1 MEVILANRRLLT
13 LLLVINGCYVS
24 SHVTATGSQATDQH
38 VSTHQA
44 FVPTSV
50 VQPTSMTVSIDQ
62 PTSMTVLALEG
73 STTSSMTY
81 SDITTHPIM
90 PSASS
95 DTVKQGVSLPPTV
108 MPSATSAG
116 TLGESSLGTI
126 GMLTTS
132 SDIKRESKGSMETPL
147 LTTGSIA
154 ILTTTATV
162 SMEMSGTSSISS
174 SSLHMLPPPLASN
187 ILSISASFEY
197 ESEITNLISSTGGGE
212 ITSDTHSSSI
222 TSEIFSNND
231 INTLTS
237 SISSD
242 GMFTNDVTN
251 TLTSAFTYLTI
262 LLPSTDSILINSETF
277 QSESSQ
283 RVNTVSLQSNSVDS
297 SFIFEYT
304 DVTPCLSLIV
314 PIMTSSI
321 YYDTSLMYD
330 TSSIDSSNSAISAY
344 SSPSIVPSI
353 TIETSSL
360 NSVDLSPGLNSVTST
375 FSLSNNSP
383 SSILD
388 MSSGFS
394 NLVVTPSSS
403 NTDTTGQSTDSSFL
417 SGMISTTYPQKT
429 TNPSSAESLL
439 PSTMLDN
446 ASTAMSILPSPSTSL
461 PMPSSSLPVD
471 ETKPN
476 ADHSK
481 GGLTNGGKA
490 ALGICIPIIIIL
502 VIVGIIYLFYRKRH
516 YSASWKLSDVVSYRP
531 WSYNNAT
538 YYDDEVW

>member
-197 ESEITNLISSTGGGE
+197 ESEITNLISSTG
-212 ITSDTHSSSI
+212 
-222 TSEIFSNND
+222 
-231 INTLTS
+231 
-237 SISSD
+237 
-242 GMFTNDVTN
+242 
-251 TLTSAFTYLTI
+251 
-262 LLPSTDSILINSETF
+262 
-277 QSESSQ
+277 
-283 RVNTVSLQSNSVDS
+283 
-297 SFIFEYT
+297 
-304 DVTPCLSLIV
+304 
-314 PIMTSSI
+314 
-321 YYDTSLMYD
+321 
-330 TSSIDSSNSAISAY
+330 
-344 SSPSIVPSI
+344 
-353 TIETSSL
+353 
-360 NSVDLSPGLNSVTST
+360 LNSVTST

-538 YYDDEVW
+538 YYDDESTLIIPSLK

>member
-162 SMEMSGTSSISS
+162 SMEMS
-174 SSLHMLPPPLASN
+174 
-187 ILSISASFEY
+187 
-197 ESEITNLISSTGGGE
+197 
-212 ITSDTHSSSI
+212 
-222 TSEIFSNND
+222 
-231 INTLTS
+231 
-237 SISSD
+237 
-242 GMFTNDVTN
+242 
-251 TLTSAFTYLTI
+251 
-262 LLPSTDSILINSETF
+262 
-277 QSESSQ
+277 
-283 RVNTVSLQSNSVDS
+283 
-297 SFIFEYT
+297 
-304 DVTPCLSLIV
+304 
-314 PIMTSSI
+314 
-321 YYDTSLMYD
+321 
-330 TSSIDSSNSAISAY
+330 
-344 SSPSIVPSI
+344 
-353 TIETSSL
+353 
-360 NSVDLSPGLNSVTST
+360 
-375 FSLSNNSP
+375 
-383 SSILD
+383 D

-538 YYDDEVW
+538 YYDDESTLIIPSLK